1 MINPDTAW
9 YPSPMDCNGTFSE
22 EEQTS
27 LELFRQ
33 RLLRCRKV
41 EEALDVVWSSTEGI
55 IPRDRI
61 GLSFLSPDG
70 ETLTAAYY
78 ITDYQPVLLTHN
90 YSAGISSSTLSLLIE
105 ERSIRIINNLETYL
119 KFHPR
124 SSSTRLLVEEGV
136 RSNLSLPLQVDNR
149 NVGFLFF
156 SSRQKESFTTHH
168 ACLLRALLDEMSALI
183 EKAWMIDQLSKARKD
198 YLTMLGFVAHEL
210 KAPLA
215 TMTTM
220 GHMYLDGYF
229 GPQDKAGIDTISKML
244 KISGY
249 MINMIQNYLG
259 LSQLETGEMRFK
271 PQEGVK
277 FREDVL
283 DFVINTLDARI
294 RERNAQI
301 KIEGSDEI
309 TLEADPDLLRIVFT
323 NLVDNAVKYGEEN
336 GEINIHYQTDNQK
349 LTFKIRNTG
358 VGFTPEQASQLFK
371 RFSRLHQKGLEDRK
385 GTGLGLYLTWW
396 IIQKHRGHIS
406 ASSRP
411 GKWAEFYVELPLTQ
425 TQSIN

>member
-1 MINPDTAW
+1 
-9 YPSPMDCNGTFSE
+9 
-22 EEQTS
+22 
-27 LELFRQ
+27 
-33 RLLRCRKV
+33 
-41 EEALDVVWSSTEGI
+41 
-55 IPRDRI
+55 
-61 GLSFLSPDG
+61 
-70 ETLTAAYY
+70 
-78 ITDYQPVLLTHN
+78 
-90 YSAGISSSTLSLLIE
+90 
-105 ERSIRIINNLETYL
+105 
-119 KFHPR
+119 
-124 SSSTRLLVEEGV
+124 
-136 RSNLSLPLQVDNR
+136 LPLQVDNR

-301 KIEGSDEI
+301 KIEGTYEI
-309 TLEADPDLLRIVFT
+309 SLEADPDLLRIVFT

-336 GEINIHYQTDNQK
+336 GVINIHYQTDNQK

-371 RFSRLHQKGLEDRK
+371 RFNRLHQKGLEDRK

-406 ASSRP
+406 ATSEP